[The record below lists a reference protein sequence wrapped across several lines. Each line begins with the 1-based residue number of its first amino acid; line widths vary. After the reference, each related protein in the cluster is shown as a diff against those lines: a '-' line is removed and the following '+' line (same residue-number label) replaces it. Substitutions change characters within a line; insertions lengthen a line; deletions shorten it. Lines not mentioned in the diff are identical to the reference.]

1 MGQQHSFGSEELIL
15 QIRAVIFDYGLVLS
29 HQDPVAHHDL
39 VRITG
44 LELDTFERIYWPG
57 RPQYDL
63 AQVDGTGYWKWFARE
78 AGLRFTPEQIHA
90 LVHNDVLMWAALNP
104 AMVAWA
110 AALQQ
115 VGIRTAILSN
125 MIPDLLQYMRT
136 SADFA
141 WLSGFTQ
148 LTWSCELGMIKP
160 NPAIYTYTCEK
171 LRVAPQET
179 LFLDD
184 NPKNVRAAEA
194 LGIHGIHFT
203 NAENL
208 RRELERR
215 GLLQDAPQPGEAGV
229 DAGRRAD

>member
-1 MGQQHSFGSEELIL
+1 M

-29 HQDPVAHHDL
+29 HQDPVAHQNL

-44 LELDTFERIYWPG
+44 LDLDTFERIYWPG

-63 AQVDGTGYWKWFARE
+63 AHVDGSGYWRWFASE
-78 AGLRFTPEQIHA
+78 AGLSFTPEQIQA

-110 AALQQ
+110 AALQH
-115 VGIRTAILSN
+115 VGIHTAILSN
-125 MIPDLLQYMRT
+125 MIPDLLHYMRT

-148 LTWSCELGMIKP
+148 LTWSCELGMVKP
-160 NPAIYTYTCEK
+160 DPAIYTYTCEK
-171 LRVAPQET
+171 LGVAAQET

-184 NPKNVRAAEA
+184 NPRNVRAAQA

-203 NAENL
+203 STDKL
-208 RRELERR
+208 REELARS
-215 GLLQDAPQPGEAGV
+215 GILQDVPQPGAAGEN
-229 DAGRRAD
+229 A

>member
-1 MGQQHSFGSEELIL
+1 MSIAASDQTEALIL

-29 HQDPVAHHDL
+29 HQDPVAHQKL

-44 LELDTFERIYWPG
+44 LDLDTFERIYWPG

-63 AQVDGTGYWKWFARE
+63 AQVDGPGYWRWFAGE
-78 AGLRFTPEQIHA
+78 AGLTFTPEQIQS

-115 VGIRTAILSN
+115 VGVHTAILSN
-125 MIPDLLQYMRT
+125 MIPDLLHYMRN

-148 LTWSCELGMIKP
+148 LTWSCELGMVKP
-160 NPAIYTYTCEK
+160 DPAIYTYTCGK
-171 LRVAPQET
+171 LGVAPQET

-184 NPKNVRAAEA
+184 NPKNIRAAEA
-194 LGIHGIHFT
+194 LGIHGIQFT
-203 NAENL
+203 STENL
-208 RRELERR
+208 RQELASR
-215 GLLQDAPQPGEAGV
+215 GLLQDVPQPGEAGV
-229 DAGRRAD
+229 DAQPMC

>member
-1 MGQQHSFGSEELIL
+1 MP
-15 QIRAVIFDYGLVLS
+15 IRAVIFDYGLVLS
-29 HQDPVAHHDL
+29 HQDRVAHHEL

-44 LELDTFERIYWPG
+44 LDLDTFERIYWPG

-63 AQVDGTGYWKWFARE
+63 AKVDGPGYWRWFARE
-78 AGLRFTPEQIHA
+78 AGLGFTQEQLQA

-104 AMVAWA
+104 VMVAWA

-115 VGIRTAILSN
+115 AGIRTAILSN

-136 SADFA
+136 SPDFA

-160 NPAIYTYTCEK
+160 DPAIYTYTCKK
-171 LRVAPQET
+171 LGVAEQET

-194 LGIHGIHFT
+194 LSIHGIHFT
-203 NAENL
+203 SADQL
-208 RRELERR
+208 RQELASC
-215 GLLQDAPQPGEAGV
+215 GLMQDVPQPGETGV
-229 DAGRRAD
+229 DAQQTR